1 MDTPDKNLTAKLS
14 SVGQNSNETRRR
26 LRLGEI
32 LVQEG
37 LISEAQVEAALEKQK
52 LVPGKRLGEILVHLR
67 MIDEKSI
74 VKALAK
80 RLGLPLVDLNDV
92 QVSEAAL
99 KEMPAHVMRDHT
111 VVPIS
116 VDDESITV
124 GFGDPLSLDAVNA
137 VRFSCQ
143 KRLIEVICPPS
154 QIKRFVN
161 RSTSISESREEFE
174 IFLQSLTDENNQHNE
189 LGENA
194 AVRLVNKIILDAVRE
209 RASDIHLEPNGAKN
223 DLVIRFRVDG
233 ECREYRRIPAEY
245 RTQLVARI
253 KIMAHLNIAEQRI
266 PQDGKIRF
274 KLGEKVV
281 ELRVVTLPTAGKN
294 EDVVLRILVDSKAHP
309 LGKMNLSPDYLR
321 SIQNLVTSP
330 YGMVLAV
337 GPTGSGK
344 TTTLHAMLNKVN
356 AVEKKIW
363 TIEDPVEIT
372 QPGLR
377 QMQVNPQIGLS
388 FASAMRSF
396 LRADPDVIML
406 GEMRDEETAHMAIEA
421 SLTGH
426 LVFSTLHT
434 NNAPETITRLIDMGM
449 EPFSF
454 SDALLG
460 ILAQRLTRRLC
471 ERCKSE
477 YVASDSE
484 RHEFSSY
491 LGETALSRLAGPG
504 PLKLFRAVGCVECD
518 DSGYRGR
525 LAVHELLI
533 NNDELREAMQTRAT
547 AAELRALAEKN
558 GMRTLLQ
565 DGVAKCL
572 QGLTDLKQI
581 LAVCSR

>member
-194 AVRLVNKIILDAVRE
+194 AVRLVNK
-209 RASDIHLEPNGAKN
+209 
-223 DLVIRFRVDG
+223 
-233 ECREYRRIPAEY
+233 
-245 RTQLVARI
+245 
-253 KIMAHLNIAEQRI
+253 
-266 PQDGKIRF
+266 
-274 KLGEKVV
+274 
-281 ELRVVTLPTAGKN
+281 
-294 EDVVLRILVDSKAHP
+294 
-309 LGKMNLSPDYLR
+309 
-321 SIQNLVTSP
+321 
-330 YGMVLAV
+330 
-337 GPTGSGK
+337 
-344 TTTLHAMLNKVN
+344 
-356 AVEKKIW
+356 
-363 TIEDPVEIT
+363 
-372 QPGLR
+372 
-377 QMQVNPQIGLS
+377 
-388 FASAMRSF
+388 
-396 LRADPDVIML
+396 
-406 GEMRDEETAHMAIEA
+406 
-421 SLTGH
+421 
-426 LVFSTLHT
+426 
-434 NNAPETITRLIDMGM
+434 
-449 EPFSF
+449 
-454 SDALLG
+454 
-460 ILAQRLTRRLC
+460 
-471 ERCKSE
+471 
-477 YVASDSE
+477 
-484 RHEFSSY
+484 SY
-491 LGETALSRLAGPG
+491 
-504 PLKLFRAVGCVECD
+504 
-518 DSGYRGR
+518 
-525 LAVHELLI
+525 
-533 NNDELREAMQTRAT
+533 
-547 AAELRALAEKN
+547 
-558 GMRTLLQ
+558 
-565 DGVAKCL
+565 
-572 QGLTDLKQI
+572 
-581 LAVCSR
+581 